1 MTNLTITVDEEI
13 LKRARMRAL
22 EQGTTVN
29 AILAEHLARFAR
41 IRDVQEE
48 AVRNLLAIAHS
59 SSKEDKQR
67 ARRRGGRTWKR
78 EDLYER

>member
-1 MTNLTITVDEEI
+1 MANLTITVDEEV
-13 LKRARMRAL
+13 LKRARIRAL

-48 AVRNLLAIAHS
+48 AVQGLLGLARRGNP
-59 SSKEDKQR
+59 EDRRR
-67 ARRRGGRTWKR
+67 ARKRGGRTWKR